1 MLAGKRGLAE
11 QPLRVQPVLAHH
23 LLLLLR
29 LAIPQ
34 ALLQFGLWWKE
45 GGTIQVSSSFA
56 SLFFFLCH
64 SCLSLGSPKATW
76 KFKVFAWSN
85 RKK

>member
-1 MLAGKRGLAE
+1 
-11 QPLRVQPVLAHH
+11 
-23 LLLLLR
+23 
-29 LAIPQ
+29 
-34 ALLQFGLWWKE
+34 
-45 GGTIQVSSSFA
+45 
-56 SLFFFLCH
+56 LCH

>member
-11 QPLRVQPVLAHH
+11 QPLRVQPGLAHH

-29 LAIPQ
+29 LAGPQ

-45 GGTIQVSSSFA
+45 GGTIQVSSSFCVTIFLFV
-56 SLFFFLCH
+56 SLLFIF
-64 SCLSLGSPKATW
+64 GKPKGN
-76 KFKVFAWSN
+76 VEI
-85 RKK
+85 